1 MCICIWYLHMYHRAL
16 GGAVCLLSLC
26 VHDREHAYVHALK
39 LLFASII
46 YYFFILLQYFVYG
59 AV

>member
-1 MCICIWYLHMYHRAL
+1 MCICIWYLHKYHRAL

-46 YYFFILLQYFVYG
+46 YYFFILL
-59 AV
+59 